1 MLLYSTLDLNTVP
14 LLRRLFCRRLFTIV
28 MILIAAAAAAAHIL
42 LRRLDEGV
50 ERGQPRHNV
59 NKHVGL
65 DQLFELE
72 MAGGP
77 VGQAAGR
84 VQVRV
89 EEDKVSALPA
99 DQLLGQS
106 TAAKTGKYNIIF
118 YG

>member
-1 MLLYSTLDLNTVP
+1 
-14 LLRRLFCRRLFTIV
+14 LFCRRLFTIV
-28 MILIAAAAAAAHIL
+28 ILIAHIL
-42 LRRLDEGV
+42 LGRLNEGV

-65 DQLFELE
+65 DELFELE

-106 TAAKTGKYNIIF
+106 TAAKQTKYKII
-118 YG
+118 YKIIR